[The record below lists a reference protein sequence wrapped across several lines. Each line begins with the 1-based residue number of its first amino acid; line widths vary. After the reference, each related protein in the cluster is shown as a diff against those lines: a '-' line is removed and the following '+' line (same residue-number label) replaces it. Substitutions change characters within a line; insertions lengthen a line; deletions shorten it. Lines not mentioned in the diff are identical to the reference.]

1 MDAPQTG
8 DIWLFHHPYRDE
20 QDCVVLIHEFLSV
33 ARNLANKPVMVY
45 WGYDMLTDQY
55 DEWLFTE
62 DNLQNWRKL
71 A

>member
-1 MDAPQTG
+1 MMPQTG
-8 DIWLFHHPYRDE
+8 DIWLWHHTERDE
-20 QDCVVLIHEFLSV
+20 QDCLVLIHEFLNETHS
-33 ARNLANKPVMVY
+33 LAQKKVLVY

-62 DNLQNWRKL
+62 DSIHKHWRKL